1 MPIHRSLPRTRLECS
16 IVMSLSTDIADQE
29 PLRSLL
35 RASHDLTADRLGTS
49 VAEHARL
56 LGAREAVVYLVDYGQ
71 HVLVPVPGEG
81 VPPRDQLS
89 VDGSSGGR
97 VFRRVQTLRAPAPD
111 GGTELWLPLLD
122 GSERVGVLELVF
134 DEEPP
139 AGREEELRAFSAL
152 VAELSVTRNLYS
164 DVFSR
169 LRRRRPLSL
178 AAEIQWELLPP
189 LTFGSEHV
197 VIAGMLEPA
206 YEIGGD
212 SFDYAVN
219 GPTADLL
226 VLDAVGHGLP
236 AALLAGAA
244 LGAYRHARR
253 AGRSLPEISAAM
265 DAVIAENFRESRF
278 ATAVLARLDLPTG
291 RLSWVAAGHPAPL
304 VVRDGALVQPP
315 ACPSSLPLGLQ
326 ARPAVECQLRLRP
339 GDRVLLYTD
348 GIVEARSPEGR
359 FFGEERLADFVVR
372 AEAAGDPPP
381 ETLRR
386 LMVSVLDHQAGRL
399 QDDASIV
406 LVEWRTGREEQLGL

>member
-1 MPIHRSLPRTRLECS
+1 
-16 IVMSLSTDIADQE
+16 MSDPEDLQDDE

-35 RASHDLTADRLGTS
+35 RASHHLPADQLGS
-49 VAEHARL
+49 VVAEHARL
-56 LGAREAVVYLVDYGQ
+56 LGAREGVVYLVDYGQ
-71 HVLVPVPGEG
+71 LVLVPVPGEG
-81 VPPRDQLS
+81 VPLRDALP
-89 VDGSSGGR
+89 VEGSTGGGA
-97 VFRRVQTLRAPAPD
+97 FRRVEPLRSPAPD
-111 GGTELWLPLLD
+111 GGTQWWLPLLD
-122 GSERVGVLELVF
+122 GAERVGVLELLF
-134 DEEPP
+134 DEDPP
-139 AGREEELRAFSAL
+139 TGREEKVRAFAAL
-152 VAELSVTRNLYS
+152 VAELSVTRDQYS
-164 DVFSR
+164 DVFAR

-189 LTFGSEHV
+189 LTFGTEHV
-197 VIAGMLEPA
+197 VITGMLEPA

-212 SFDYAVN
+212 TFDYAVN
-219 GPTADLL
+219 GATAELL

-244 LGAYRHARR
+244 VGAYRHARR
-253 AGRSLPEISAAM
+253 EGGSLPDASAAM

-291 RLSWVAAGHPAPL
+291 RLSWVTAGHPAPL
-304 VVRDGALVQPP
+304 VIRNGTLVQLP

-326 ARPAVECQLRLRP
+326 QGPAVECAIQLRP

-348 GIVEARSPEGR
+348 GIVEARSPDGH
-359 FFGEERLADFVVR
+359 FFGEERLADFVVT

-386 LMVSVLDHQAGRL
+386 LVRSVMDHQAGRL

-406 LVEWRTGREEQLGL
+406 LVEWRTGREEQVTL